1 MPTSPHQEQVLRGE
15 QQGNPEQP
23 RTGAQESDMPTSPH
37 QEQVLPG
44 GQGG

>member
-1 MPTSPHQEQVLRGE
+1 MLRATLLAA
-15 QQGNPEQP
+15 PL
-23 RTGAQESDMPTSPH
+23 GALALLAQAQTQDSDVPTSPH